1 MRVDLIDMSN
11 YENKAVLLE
20 ELDRLL
26 DRDPAEVRDW
36 ERGYFDEFAGSKADR
51 LVLCGAG
58 GLGRKM
64 LNGLRQLGIEPL
76 AFTDNDARK
85 WGQKIEGIE
94 IFSPEDA
101 IAKFSSTAIF
111 VVTVWGAYAKD
122 RMSDR
127 LQKWTQA
134 GCDRVTTFLPLFWKS
149 PEIFLPYWACDLP
162 HRVIENKAK
171 IQQVAATWSDAASL
185 KQFINQVAWR
195 LSGDFNLF
203 PDPSLGKIY
212 FSPSFIQLLP
222 NEHFVDCGAFTGD
235 TLVDFLALAGNN
247 FHKYTAL
254 EPDPQNF
261 TKLSRFVANCEAQ
274 HQTKI
279 ELLPYATHSSRQT
292 LRFSGLGN
300 ASATCTADG
309 DLEVQGEKL
318 DDIFAAES
326 PTFIKLDIEG
336 GEIEAL
342 LGAKELLQK
351 FRPIVAVSIYHVQNH
366 LWEIPTLLS
375 SILTD
380 YNFYSIAHDRE
391 GWDLVMYAIPQ
402 ERHQSKQLN

>member
-1 MRVDLIDMSN
+1 MRVDLIDMKD
-11 YENKAVLLE
+11 YENKAFLLE
-20 ELDRLL
+20 QLDRLL
-26 DRDPAEVRDW
+26 DRNPAEIQDW
-36 ERGYFDEFAGSKADR
+36 ERGYFDEFAGAKADQ

-58 GLGRKM
+58 GLGRKT
-64 LNGLRQLGIEPL
+64 LQGLRQLGIEPL

-111 VVTVWGAYAKD
+111 VITVWGAYSKD

-127 LQKWTQA
+127 IQKWTQA
-134 GCDRVTTFLPLFWKS
+134 GCNRVTTFLPLFWKF
-149 PEIFLPYWACDLP
+149 PEVFLPYWACDLP
-162 HRVIENKAK
+162 HQVIENKAK

-185 KQFINQVAWR
+185 QQFINQVAWR

-222 NEHFVDCGAFTGD
+222 DEHFVDCGAFTGD
-235 TLVDFLALAGNN
+235 TLVDFLAFAGND
-247 FHKYTAL
+247 FLKYTAL

-274 HQTKI
+274 HQSKI
-279 ELLPYATHSSRQT
+279 EILPYATHSSRQT

-300 ASATCTADG
+300 ASATCTIDG
-309 DLEVQGEKL
+309 DLEVQGERL

-342 LGAKELLQK
+342 LGAKELLKK
-351 FRPIVAVSIYHVQNH
+351 FRPIVAVSIYHVQDH
-366 LWEIPTLLS
+366 LWEIPMLLS
-375 SILTD
+375 SILND
-380 YNFYSIAHDRE
+380 YNFYSIAHDHE

-402 ERHQSKQLN
+402 ERHQIEQLN

>member
-1 MRVDLIDMSN
+1 MRVDLIDMN
-11 YENKAVLLE
+11 DCENKDCLLE

-26 DRDPAEVRDW
+26 DRDPAEIQAW
-36 ERGYFDEFAGSKADR
+36 ERGCFDEFAGAKADR

-58 GLGRKM
+58 GLGRKT
-64 LNGLRQLGIEPL
+64 LSGLRQLGIEPL
-76 AFTDNDARK
+76 AFTDNDSRK
-85 WGQKIEGIE
+85 WGQTIEGVE

-111 VVTVWGAYAKD
+111 VITVWGAYAKD

-127 LQKWTQA
+127 IGKWTQA
-134 GCDRVTTFLPLFWKS
+134 GCNRVTTFLPLFWKF
-149 PEIFLPYWACDLP
+149 PEVFLPYWACDLP
-162 HRVIENKAK
+162 HRVIDNKTK
-171 IQQVAATWSDAASL
+171 IQQVAATWSDTASL
-185 KQFINQVAWR
+185 KQFIDQVAWR

-212 FSPSFIQLLP
+212 FSPPFINLSP
-222 NEHFVDCGAFTGD
+222 DEHFVDCGAFTGD
-235 TLVDFLALAGNN
+235 TLVDFLAFAGND
-247 FHKYTAL
+247 FRKYTAL

-274 HQTKI
+274 HQSKI

-292 LRFSGLGN
+292 LRFSASGN
-300 ASATCTADG
+300 ASSTCTADG
-309 DLEVQGEKL
+309 DLEVQGERL
-318 DDIFAAES
+318 DAIFATES

-351 FRPIVAVSIYHVQNH
+351 FRPIVAVSIYHVQDH
-366 LWEIPTLLS
+366 LWEIPTLLNS
-375 SILTD
+375 VLTD
-380 YNFYSIAHDRE
+380 YNFHTIAHDRE

-402 ERHQSKQLN
+402 ERQQFEQSN